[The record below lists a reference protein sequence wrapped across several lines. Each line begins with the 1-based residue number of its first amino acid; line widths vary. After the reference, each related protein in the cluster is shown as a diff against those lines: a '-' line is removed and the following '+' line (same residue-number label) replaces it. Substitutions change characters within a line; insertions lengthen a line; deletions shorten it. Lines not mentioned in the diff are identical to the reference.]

1 MRLEDDLDIVV
12 SDPNYFQKLAPDVE
26 QEGDS
31 SIKVRIYTL
40 DMPAAPTSY
49 KVIYQRVI
57 DRYNSGGY
65 PSTTINN
72 STNPKTISGLVPGAM
87 YQIKTQ
93 AVGPNSEGNTITV
106 FFKLTGTTVN
116 PSTIKG
122 REDYYDSILSKL
134 EKIDDYESGTI
145 VGTRFNLYEET
156 QASKSVRDI
165 SYLRLYGGKSV
176 DNKYTYAYR
185 DFESITI
192 PVSTSSDGLTEYPAG
207 QYYYYGF
214 GTSFV
219 FPPKVVYE
227 PQEAGIGFFLNDKGS
242 SGYYV
247 TFATTRT
254 ATAKEHTP
262 IRIFKV
268 KGKQITQLTPSKKST
283 DKSLATLFA
292 GTQHT
297 LDVKV
302 QVSED
307 AIIITGYINGYE
319 IKATDKNV
327 DSGVKPNAIVPISKR
342 VALLAASGMVSFDYV
357 YATNLKASEY
367 DSKSAFNPYEGQFSN
382 DYLRGQYGDIV
393 YSFQNDNAR
402 EEDLKTSY
410 DEFGAVAR
418 EMVRKKV
425 KFGGGA
431 AFPNDWTTGANK
443 RIKILS
449 QDKSHFGAEAFVIN
463 NTSTTAPLSDG
474 GVNSFAVIGSTIGFS
489 GDIEYF
495 TDPPSEY
502 AVAEPATFNSYWL
515 QTQED
520 VESLAY
526 WIKTSIVNKAKTINM
541 TVFGN
546 PLISVGD
553 IITVKYDY
561 QKFTGSSNQKIIV
574 THVFHRYEN
583 GLQTTIKGR
592 TI

>member
-12 SDPNYFQKLAPDVE
+12 SDPNYLQKLAPDVE

-40 DMPAAPTSY
+40 GMPAAPTSY

-72 STNPKTISGLVPGAM
+72 SANPKTISGLVPGAM

-93 AVGPNSEGNTITV
+93 AVGPSSEGNTMTV

-116 PSTIKG
+116 PSIIKG

-192 PVSTSSDGLTEYPAG
+192 PASTSSDGLTEYPAG

-307 AIIITGYINGYE
+307 VIIITAYINGYE
-319 IKATDKNV
+319 IKATDRNV
-327 DSGVKPNAIVPISKR
+327 DSGTKPNAIVPISKR

-367 DSKSAFNPYEGQFSN
+367 DSRSALNPYEGQFSN

-393 YSFQNDNAR
+393 YSFQNDDAR

-410 DEFGAVAR
+410 DEFGSVAR
-418 EMVRKKV
+418 EIVRRKV
-425 KFGGGA
+425 AFGGGA
-431 AFPNDWTTGANK
+431 AFPNDWTTGANT
-443 RIKILS
+443 RVKILS
-449 QDKSHFGAEAFVIN
+449 QDKSHFGAEAFIIN

-526 WIKTSIVNKAKTINM
+526 WIKTRVANKAKIINM

-561 QKFTGSSNQKIIV
+561 QKFTGSDSQKIIV
-574 THVFHRYEN
+574 THVSHRYEN
-583 GLQTTIKGR
+583 GLETKIKGR